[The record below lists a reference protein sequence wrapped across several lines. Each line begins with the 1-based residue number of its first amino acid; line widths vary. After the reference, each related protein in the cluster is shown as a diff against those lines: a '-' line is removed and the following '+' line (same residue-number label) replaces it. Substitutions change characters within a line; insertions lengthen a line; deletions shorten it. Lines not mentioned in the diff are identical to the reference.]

1 MKTTIVFLITMSLT
15 FIQAFAQV
23 AGNVNY
29 QGSVRF
35 PSSTINVPVTKNSD
49 ITISVKGLCNVKAD
63 SYVAIFNL
71 IQVGKTTDEVNSL
84 IDHRINLVKH
94 KIDSLENKTEFFV
107 DMLSFVPVYEIE
119 TQKKLFSKRTYNEI
133 PKGFEVKKNIHIK
146 YSDPNFLNEL
156 ITICSE
162 AEIYNLV
169 RVDLFSDS
177 LEHKKRELMLKA
189 YQIVEDKIRNKST
202 LLGIDLKG
210 MKRYVA
216 DAYQIV
222 YPIEMYKSFQA
233 FSNTSLN
240 LMKQENVNQVAKSTT
255 LYYKPIMN
263 KEFDFVINP
272 GVFQPVIQ
280 LSYEVK
286 LQIERR
292 IEKLPPAPAPAVI
305 TKVDIQKEVYL
316 ISPNGQVKELKICR

>member
-1 MKTTIVFLITMSLT
+1 MNIKYIAIAVLGLLCFEAKS
-15 FIQAFAQV
+15 QV

-35 PSSTINVPVTKNSD
+35 PTTTINVPVTKSSD
-49 ITISVKGLCNVKAD
+49 VTISVKGLCNVKAD

-71 IQVGKTTDEVNSL
+71 NQVGKTTDEVNSL
-84 IDHRINLVKH
+84 IDHRINLVKN
-94 KIDSLENKTEFFV
+94 KIDSTGNKVEFFV

-119 TQKKLFSKRTYNEI
+119 AQKKLFSKRTYNEI

-146 YSDPNFLNEL
+146 YTDPNFLNEL
-156 ITICSE
+156 ITICSK

-189 YQIVEDKIRNKST
+189 YKIVEDKISNKST

-240 LMKQENVNQVAKSTT
+240 LMKQENVNMVAKSTT
-255 LYYKPIMN
+255 LYYKPVMN

-292 IEKLPPAPAPAVI
+292 VEKLPPAPVPRVI
-305 TKVDIQKEVYL
+305 TKVDVQKEVYL
-316 ISPNGQVKELKICR
+316 ISPNGQVKELKICK

>member
-1 MKTTIVFLITMSLT
+1 MD
-15 FIQAFAQV
+15 
-23 AGNVNY
+23 
-29 QGSVRF
+29 SVG
-35 PSSTINVPVTKNSD
+35 VD
-49 ITISVKGLCNVKAD
+49 A
-63 SYVAIFNL
+63 
-71 IQVGKTTDEVNSL
+71 
-84 IDHRINLVKH
+84 
-94 KIDSLENKTEFFV
+94 EFFV

-119 TQKKLFSKRTYNEI
+119 AQKKLFSKTTYNEI

-146 YSDPNFLNEL
+146 YSDPDFLNEL
-156 ITICSE
+156 ITICSK

-177 LEHKKRELMLKA
+177 LEHKKRELMIKA
-189 YQIVEDKIRNKST
+189 HKIVEDKIANKST

-210 MKRYVA
+210 MKRYVN

-233 FSNTSLN
+233 FSNTSLK
-240 LMKQENVNQVAKSTT
+240 LMKQENVNHVMKATT

-272 GVFQPVIQ
+272 GVFRPVIQ
-280 LSYEVK
+280 VSYEVK

-292 IEKLPPAPAPAVI
+292 VESLPKAPEPRVI
-305 TKVDIQKEVYL
+305 TKVDVQKEVYL
-316 ISPNGQVKELKICR
+316 ISPTGQVKEIKFGKR